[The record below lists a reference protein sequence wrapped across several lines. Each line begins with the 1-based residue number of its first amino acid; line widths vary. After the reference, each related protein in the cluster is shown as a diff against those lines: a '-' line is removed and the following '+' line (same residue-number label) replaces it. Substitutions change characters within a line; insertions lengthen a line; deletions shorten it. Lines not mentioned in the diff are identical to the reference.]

1 LGFASVENVRRE
13 DGSFSPEPENFL
25 HLLLHEIER
34 RLNDFS
40 TPSRKVDAKKTTIE
54 MRVRLTAPSFQTPP
68 PSPLPIPPTSSSN
81 QPSTNKI
88 KPAQEPSR
96 PPISVDLPFL
106 IDERQARRR
115 ASRV

>member
-54 MRVRLTAPSFQTPP
+54 MRVRLTAPS
-68 PSPLPIPPTSSSN
+68 PLPIPPTSSSN